1 MPIHRIAGG
10 VLTACA
16 LATLAALAVTPV
28 DAVADNPQMSCAQV
42 TTIRLP
48 DVKITSAAPVPA
60 ATGGVV
66 RAPHCKVNGVIG
78 TEINFSLL
86 LPDTWNQKFMMGGGG
101 GFVGTIDNQA
111 AASVNQ
117 GFATVGTDT
126 GHTGTVVDASWAL
139 NNVERRVN
147 FGHVAVHRTAEVSK
161 AIVRSYY
168 GEEAKRSYFSGCSNG
183 GRQGM
188 MEAQRYPDDFDGVV
202 AGAPAMDFTGIA
214 AQFMKDLQTLFP
226 DPKNTATPVLSAETM
241 KAVGANI
248 LEQCDAADGVNDGV
262 MDDPRTCK
270 IDIATLPL
278 TDVQKAALRKVYAP
292 TANKDG
298 EIFSGQPFGG
308 ETEVAGWPLW
318 ISGGSPQAAMLRQP
332 SLRFGFGTEFYK
344 YLVFNDPS
352 WDYTKYDLS
361 TWKKDTALTATYLNA
376 TDPNLDPFQARG
388 RKLIMWHG
396 WADAGLSALATVKYY
411 EQVEARDAKVR
422 DYARLFMMPGV
433 LHCTGGAGPDNADWA
448 SAIVDWVEN
457 GKRPDK
463 IIASKM
469 NQGVVARTRPLCPYP
484 QHAVYSGSG
493 STDEAANFA
502 CQ

>member
-1 MPIHRIAGG
+1 MPIHRFAGG

-16 LATLAALAVTPV
+16 LATLAALTVTP
-28 DAVADNPQMSCAQV
+28 AAANADNPQMSCAQV
-42 TTIRLP
+42 TTIKLP
-48 DVKITSAAPVPA
+48 DVKITSVVPVPA
-60 ATGGVV
+60 ATTGAV
-66 RAPHCKVNGVIG
+66 RAAHCKVNGVIG
-78 TEINFSLL
+78 TEIKFTLL

-101 GFVGTIDNQA
+101 GFVGSIDNQA
-111 AASVNQ
+111 MASVNQ

-147 FGHVAVHRTAEVSK
+147 YGHVAVHRTAEVSK

-168 GEEAKRSYFSGCSNG
+168 GEDAKRSYFSGCSNG

-188 MEAQRYPDDFDGVV
+188 MEAQRYPDDFDGIV
-202 AGAPAMDFTGIA
+202 AGAAAMDFTGIA
-214 AQFMKDLQTLFP
+214 AQFMKDLQTLYP
-226 DPKNTATPVLSAETM
+226 DPKNTATPMLSPDTM
-241 KAVGANI
+241 KAVGAKI
-248 LEQCDAADGVNDGV
+248 LEQCDAADGVKDGV

-270 IDIATLPL
+270 IDIAALPL
-278 TDVQKAALRKVYAP
+278 TDVQKAALKKVYAP
-292 TANKDG
+292 TTNKDG

-308 ETEVAGWPLW
+308 ETEIGGWPSW
-318 ISGGSPQAAMLRQP
+318 ISGGSPQIAMLKQP

-376 TDPNLDPFQARG
+376 TDPNLDGFKSRG

-411 EQVEARDAKVR
+411 EQVEARDAKAR

-433 LHCTGGAGPDNADWA
+433 LHCAGGAGPDNVDWA

-457 GKRPDK
+457 GKAPDK

-469 NQGVVARTRPLCPYP
+469 SQGAATRTRPLCPYP
-484 QHAVYSGSG
+484 QHAVFSGSG

-502 CQ
+502 CR